1 MGENFRVFLLF
12 LSILFVYEPQ
22 CRRDSLYFKISQRF
36 ASELSSLSNQSYRY
50 WNIFSLQRKKGD
62 FLFSFLPE
70 WAEGTQHT
78 KRQWARISSVPG
90 LLVAESKWQI
100 FLITDTLIGNNKQV
114 FPVSTAGSV
123 CRAGRCFDSEDYKLL
138 WCPRIPFVDQDHT
151 SKILPSWQRYD
162 NIFAGAESQPLFPR
176 AAPYCIFRKHLPN
189 MLLLHQRQRLQ
200 PFPGIS
206 SFSGTAVP
214 VEPQGAAWMRSQCSW
229 DIASSLAQ
237 YHSPWSITNL
247 LHFLKLIY
255 FYWVLPELRAS
266 LLIVHSSLCWAK
278 EWICLCLPISS
289 ERSSG

>member
-1 MGENFRVFLLF
+1 MSHNVAETHFTSKYPSFLLQSCLLWVIKVIDTETF
-12 LSILFVYEPQ
+12 SH
-22 CRRDSLYFKISQRF
+22 CREKC
-36 ASELSSLSNQSYRY
+36 
-50 WNIFSLQRKKGD
+50 D

-255 FYWVLPELRAS
+255 FYWVLPELCAS
-266 LLIVHSSLCWAK
+266 PLIVHSSLCWAK